1 MITLQELAEKLN
13 LPLAYVYGIL
23 AVIAVVGIVFLVL
36 FIGRLAGCDSV
47 RKLLHRFAFFSV
59 LLKALAL
66 AGTYFLAQ
74 CDFYA
79 VFTIFDESLSLD
91 KDQVKFLS
99 YTFAAFL
106 EGFAFVLG
114 IFLSRAM
121 DSTSYRDTAKR
132 AYWFGVLIC
141 VSGLVGAWSLAV
153 AQRYNLVRL
162 AALAEAT
169 EGTVLTFWQVV
180 SNSKSED
187 IFMMVSPI
195 LTSVLAFSLSWLA
208 FPSYSLDNQAREVEY
223 QQGRYLRFRAKYGK
237 LLMAYQQKK
246 TKLWTA
252 LSGNEMDM
260 PEDSNIYQSRCQQL
274 IRQKTVNACVGA
286 FYGEFGQYNKR
297 IEAELSAYILE
308 LSERSTLPH
317 MISTITVEEVLEK
330 YDSMM
335 KDKGLEGDIWDS
347 QKLRQDK
354 KARLQRD
361 LNNAACQAE
370 FWFSPNRKK

>member
-36 FIGRLAGCDSV
+36 FIRRLAGCDSV

-59 LLKALAL
+59 LLKVLAL

-79 VFTIFDESLSLD
+79 VFTIFDKSLSLD

-195 LTSVLAFSLSWLA
+195 LTSVLAFSRAEAALYC
-208 FPSYSLDNQAREVEY
+208 SY
-223 QQGRYLRFRAKYGK
+223 
-237 LLMAYQQKK
+237 
-246 TKLWTA
+246 
-252 LSGNEMDM
+252 
-260 PEDSNIYQSRCQQL
+260 
-274 IRQKTVNACVGA
+274 
-286 FYGEFGQYNKR
+286 
-297 IEAELSAYILE
+297 
-308 LSERSTLPH
+308 
-317 MISTITVEEVLEK
+317 
-330 YDSMM
+330 
-335 KDKGLEGDIWDS
+335 
-347 QKLRQDK
+347 
-354 KARLQRD
+354 
-361 LNNAACQAE
+361 
-370 FWFSPNRKK
+370 